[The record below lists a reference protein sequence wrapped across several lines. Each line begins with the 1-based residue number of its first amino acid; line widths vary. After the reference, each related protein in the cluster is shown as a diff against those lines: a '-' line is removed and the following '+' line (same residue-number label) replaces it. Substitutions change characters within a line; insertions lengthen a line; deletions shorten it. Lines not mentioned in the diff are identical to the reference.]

1 VIDFGLPR
9 RRWKTEDHEGW
20 NHTGADIALP
30 TGVLI
35 GSRISGC
42 LIPAGLDGPP
52 RAVQYRIGK
61 VSEVGPKGVSF
72 CRAC

>member
-1 VIDFGLPR
+1 MKASAEEVAVIDFGLPR

-42 LIPAGLDGPP
+42 LIPAGLDGAPGVVFEQL
-52 RAVQYRIGK
+52 RAA
-61 VSEVGPKGVSF
+61 PNT
-72 CRAC
+72 